1 MTTRIFKDSAKG
13 VRTWSN
19 NPPMTTGQVARCCS
33 VAPRTVSKWFDSGK
47 LKGYRI
53 PGSQDRRV
61 LAKTLIAF
69 LKASGMPVPAE
80 LMSAVGWPALF
91 LVGADGDLGIVP
103 DPDKGPGEVTV
114 LPGMFELGA
123 AVSAAGGATG
133 LVVLGPDVTDSEF
146 DYVLF
151 TALDVTRFAVA
162 RLYGPDQKPEGYPA
176 DDVAAA
182 RRFVLER
189 YTEML

>member
-1 MTTRIFKDSAKG
+1 MSDRIFKDSAHG
-13 VRTWSN
+13 VRTWTR
-19 NPPMTTGQVARCCS
+19 NPPMTTGQVAKCCN

-61 LAKTLIAF
+61 LAKTLIEF
-69 LKASGMPVPAE
+69 LKQSGMPVPAE
-80 LMSAVGWPALF
+80 LMCAVGWPSLL
-91 LVGADGDLGIVP
+91 LVGLDSDLGIVP
-103 DPDKGPGEVTV
+103 DPDKGPGEVTR
-114 LPGMFELGA
+114 LAGMFELGM
-123 AVSAAGGATG
+123 AVSAAAGATG
-133 LVVLGPDVTDSEF
+133 LIVFGPLVTDGEF

-162 RLYGPDQKPEGYPA
+162 RLYGPDQKPEGCPA

-182 RRFVLER
+182 RRYVLER
-189 YTEML
+189 YAETL